1 MLIRPPAL
9 RDQSRKPRRT
19 ILKTIRIALFLLAL
33 LAAPA
38 WAAQIANVYNVG
50 VDGLGCPFCVYGI
63 EKELG
68 SVEGVDKV
76 DVDLKDGVVV
86 VTMAGE
92 ATLDRDTAKKA
103 VENAGFDLRSFER
116 VSQE

>member
-1 MLIRPPAL
+1 M
-9 RDQSRKPRRT
+9 KTVRT
-19 ILKTIRIALFLLAL
+19 ALFLLGL

-38 WAAQIANVYNVG
+38 WAAQAANVYNVG
-50 VDGLGCPFCVYGI
+50 VDGLGCPFCAYGI

-68 SVEGVDKV
+68 SVGGVDKV
-76 DVDLKDGVVV
+76 DVDIKSGVVV

-92 ATLDRDTAKKA
+92 ATLDRDTAKQA

-116 VSQE
+116 VSEE

>member
-1 MLIRPPAL
+1 M
-9 RDQSRKPRRT
+9 
-19 ILKTIRIALFLLAL
+19 KTIRIALFLLAL

-68 SVEGVDKV
+68 SVEGVGKV

-86 VTMAGE
+86 VIMAGE

>member
-1 MLIRPPAL
+1 MKTL
-9 RDQSRKPRRT
+9 RT
-19 ILKTIRIALFLLAL
+19 ALFLLGL

-38 WAAQIANVYNVG
+38 WAAQSANVYNVG
-50 VDGLGCPFCVYGI
+50 VDGLGCPFCAYGV

-68 SVEGVDKV
+68 SVDGVGKV

-92 ATLDRDTAKKA
+92 ATLDRETAKQA
-103 VENAGFDLRSFER
+103 VENAGFDLRSFEQI
-116 VSQE
+116 SEE

>member
-1 MLIRPPAL
+1 M
-9 RDQSRKPRRT
+9 
-19 ILKTIRIALFLLAL
+19 KTIRIALILLAL
-33 LAAPA
+33 VAAPA
-38 WAAQIANVYNVG
+38 WAAQAANVYNVG
-50 VDGLGCPFCVYGI
+50 VDGLGCPFCAYGI

-68 SVEGVDKV
+68 SIAGVDKV

-92 ATLDRDTAKKA
+92 ATLGQDTAKQA
-103 VENAGFDLRSFER
+103 VEKAGFDLRSFER